1 MQGLI
6 FNMQRFSIH
15 DGPGIRT
22 TVFFKGCNLNCAW
35 CHNPESQSSQKEI
48 LFYEDKCVHCGSCEN
63 VPEGDTNFICL
74 NGARELCG
82 KEMTPKEILKE
93 ILLDKPYYASE
104 GGVTFSGGEPFA
116 QREVLEET
124 IDLAKENGINCAVE
138 TSLVYFDERIFSKL
152 DLVMAD
158 LKIWDDGL
166 HKKYTGVSNKVIIE
180 NFKKL
185 NSLGVPIIARTPI
198 VPETEQG
205 IPQISAF
212 LKGLENVK
220 QYELLPFH
228 PLGETKRKALG
239 LEKTEFSVP
248 SKEYMKELDKY
259 VFIR

>member
-1 MQGLI
+1 MTNGI
-6 FNMQRFSIH
+6 ITDIQRASVH
-15 DGPGIRT
+15 DGPGLRT
-22 TVFFKGCNLNCAW
+22 TVFFKGCPLNCKW
-35 CHNPESQSSQKEI
+35 CHNPECISFEKQI
-48 LFYEDKCVHCGSCEN
+48 LQYPEKCIGCGMCDKGCFS
-63 VPEGDTNFICL
+63 
-74 NGARELCG
+74 GAKVLCG

-93 ILLDKPYYASE
+93 ILLDKPYYASD

-185 NSLGVPIIARTPI
+185 NSLGIPIIARTPI

-212 LKGLENVK
+212 LKELENVK

-239 LEKTEFSVP
+239 LKKTEFSVP

-259 VFIR
+259 VFVR

>member
-1 MQGLI
+1 MTKGI
-6 FNMQRFSIH
+6 VTDIQRASVH
-15 DGPGIRT
+15 DGPGLRT
-22 TVFFKGCNLNCAW
+22 TVFFKGCPLNCKW
-35 CHNPESQSSQKEI
+35 CHNPECISFEKQI
-48 LFYEDKCVHCGSCEN
+48 LQYPEKCIGCGMCDKGCFS
-63 VPEGDTNFICL
+63 
-74 NGARELCG
+74 GAKVLCG

-93 ILLDKPYYASE
+93 ILLDKPYYASD

-166 HKKYTGVSNKVIIE
+166 HKKCTGVSNKVIIE

-198 VPETEQG
+198 VPETDQG

-259 VFIR
+259 VFVR

>member
-1 MQGLI
+1 MTKGI
-6 FNMQRFSIH
+6 VTDIQRASVH
-15 DGPGIRT
+15 DGPGLRT
-22 TVFFKGCNLNCAW
+22 TVFFKGCPLNCKW
-35 CHNPESQSSQKEI
+35 CHNPECISFEKQI
-48 LFYEDKCVHCGSCEN
+48 LQYPEKCIGCGMCDKGCFS
-63 VPEGDTNFICL
+63 
-74 NGARELCG
+74 GAKVLCG

-93 ILLDKPYYASE
+93 ILLDKPYYASD

-198 VPETEQG
+198 VPETDQG

-259 VFIR
+259 VFVR